1 MTQTVVP
8 LSDTYKNQR
17 KWKARLLLF
26 FFYVGSPNWL
36 PLFVHL
42 KSVFHNHTSNMLQL
56 MLDGATST
64 WSPWFEPS
72 FRFPSPSFT
81 FHLLSCFPS
90 PLAFHLL
97 WWTDGTQLE
106 SMGPGKRKLMGTRKE
121 NQRDPVAARFEPLTS
136 WSKTWLT
143 RPQDH
148 SVLPS

>member
-8 LSDTYKNQR
+8 LSDKNQR
-17 KWKARLLLF
+17 KWKARLHLF
-26 FFYVGSPNWL
+26 FFMWAVL
-36 PLFVHL
+36 IECLFFDHL
-42 KSVFHNHTSNMLQL
+42 KSVFRNRTSNMLQL

-64 WSPWFEPS
+64 WSPWFESS

-148 SVLPS
+148 GVLPS